1 MESLP
6 VDKVV
11 DDCKWWRT
19 IMMLTMVVWKMIVQ
33 RQCNETCLQV
43 CFGWIF
49 LIFIS
54 NLGRFPLVILLSIQ
68 NILNM
73 IFRWG
78 RTQGLSPHSVFGTLL
93 YLCRR
98 LSDPFLH
105 ILCLS
110 QTGWA
115 NIFVSIAIT
124 TNLVKKRNI
133 IFEDLRL
140 TMNLAWFSVMI
151 YFSGLINPQAVNKC
165 VQ

>member
-1 MESLP
+1 MVRNDYDADYGGLKDDHAETMQWNLP
-6 VDKVV
+6 AGLL
-11 DDCKWWRT
+11 W
-19 IMMLTMVVWKMIVQ
+19 L
-33 RQCNETCLQV
+33 NPPHFHLQPREV
-43 CFGWIF
+43 PSHIF
-49 LIFIS
+49 S
-54 NLGRFPLVILLSIQ
+54 STQ
-68 NILNM
+68 NILHM

-78 RTQGLSPHSVFGTLL
+78 RTQGLSPHSVFGAIL

-115 NIFVSIAIT
+115 NIFVSLAIT

-151 YFSGLINPQAVNKC
+151 YFSGLINPQAVNKR

>member
-1 MESLP
+1 MVMNDS
-6 VDKVV
+6 DV
-11 DDCKWWRT
+11 DDGGFKDDRAKAMQWNLPSGLLW
-19 IMMLTMVVWKMIVQ
+19 L
-33 RQCNETCLQV
+33 NLPHFHLQP
-43 CFGWIF
+43 GEIP
-49 LIFIS
+49 S
-54 NLGRFPLVILLSIQ
+54 SLVILLSIQ

-78 RTQGLSPHSVFGTLL
+78 RTQGLSPHSVFGAIL